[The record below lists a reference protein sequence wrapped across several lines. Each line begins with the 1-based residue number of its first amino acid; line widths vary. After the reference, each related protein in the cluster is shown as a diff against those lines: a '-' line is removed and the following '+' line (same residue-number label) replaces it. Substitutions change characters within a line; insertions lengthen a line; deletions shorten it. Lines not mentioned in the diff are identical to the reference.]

1 MLHSPNIAPWIVRM
15 IEETVAA
22 SPENTLALSTGEP
35 AFDRPLVG
43 FSSGADS
50 LYAEY
55 MRHIGTFYLTP
66 LKILQTAFPDA
77 AFHDPEAV
85 SVISWILPS
94 TSATRREQSHA
105 VGHPSERWART
116 RLYGERFNDVLRQH
130 VVNRL
135 SQEGIPAVAPV
146 LTSFWSRSDQ
156 GPYAPCSNW
165 SERHA
170 AFAAGL
176 GTFGLC
182 DGLIT
187 PLGKAMRTGS
197 VVAGIALPPTP
208 RPYTDIHAHCLHY
221 SHGTCSKC
229 IPRCP
234 VDALGHD
241 GHDKA
246 RCIQY
251 TEKTMNTFMKETYH
265 LETYACGLC
274 QAAVPCMDHIPGP
287 EEGG

>member
-1 MLHSPNIAPWIVRM
+1 MVDSRSIVPWIVRV
-15 IEETVAA
+15 IEDFVAA
-22 SPENTLALSTGEP
+22 SPKNTLELPTEEP
-35 AFDRPLVG
+35 AFDRPRVG
-43 FSSGADS
+43 FSSGADP

-55 MRHIGTFYLTP
+55 VRHIGAFYLTP
-66 LKILQTAFPDA
+66 LEILQTAFPDA
-77 AFHDPEAV
+77 AFRDPEAV

-105 VGHPSERWART
+105 VGHPSDRWART
-116 RLYGERFNDVLRQH
+116 RLYGECFNDLLRH
-130 VVNRL
+130 RVANRL
-135 SQEGIPAVAPV
+135 SAEGIFAVAPM
-146 LTSFWSRSDQ
+146 LTPFWSRSDQ

-221 SHGTCSKC
+221 SHGTCGKC

-234 VDALGHD
+234 VDALGSA

-246 RCIQY
+246 RCMQY
-251 TEKTMNTFMKETYH
+251 TEKAMSAFMKKAYG